1 MIGIYIAILVGIS
14 VEGVFLRR
22 ILLLADCYFTK
33 YHIDCFEDRYNYLHG
48 CFKALSYYSE
58 SNSDDRL
65 FKL

>member
-1 MIGIYIAILVGIS
+1 MKVSINGNNIIQRVASKRSDLCS
-14 VEGVFLRR
+14 
-22 ILLLADCYFTK
+22 DCYFTK
-33 YHIDCFEDRYNYLHG
+33 YHIDCFERIDDHLHG

>member
-1 MIGIYIAILVGIS
+1 MKVQIS
-14 VEGVFLRR
+14 NNIIIQR
-22 ILLLADCYFTK
+22 IKSEEPDLCLFCYFTK
-33 YHIDCFEDRYNYLHG
+33 YHIDCFEDRYNSLHG